1 MTAYKANLLLM
12 KLIVLIFF
20 SKTGF
25 YGTIADPNSYTAD
38 MCVRSPAA
46 HVSPREN
53 SVTELTQKQTASWR
67 DYYEMCKPRVVML
80 MILTSMVGMFLAVP
94 GMVPLDIL
102 ILGNLGIALVAGSGA
117 VVNHLIDRKVD
128 AVMRRTVN
136 RPMPQGRVAPAQ
148 AAGFAA
154 VIGVLG
160 MAIMLLWV
168 NPLSAWL
175 TLASFIGYAFIYTG
189 YLKRATPQNIVIGGL
204 SGAMPPLLGWS
215 AVTGTIEPGALIL
228 VLIIFAWTPPHFWAL
243 AIHRKEEYAKTGIP
257 MLPVTH
263 GEHLTKI
270 HIILY
275 TVIMLLVSILP
286 WLIGMSGLLYLLA
299 AVVLGAGFLFW
310 SLLLMYRPKQ
320 STAMDTFR
328 YSIVY
333 LMVLFPVLLIDHYFF
348 I

>member
-1 MTAYKANLLLM
+1 
-12 KLIVLIFF
+12 
-20 SKTGF
+20 
-25 YGTIADPNSYTAD
+25 
-38 MCVRSPAA
+38 
-46 HVSPREN
+46 
-53 SVTELTQKQTASWR
+53 
-67 DYYEMCKPRVVML
+67 MCKPRVVML

-102 ILGNLGIALVAGSGA
+102 TLGNIGIALVAGSGA
-117 VVNHLIDRKVD
+117 VVNHLIDYKVD
-128 AVMRRTVN
+128 SVMKRTHN
-136 RPMPQGRVAPAQ
+136 RPIPQGRVDQKQ
-148 AAGFAA
+148 AAIFAA
-154 VIGVLG
+154 TIGVAG
-160 MAIMLLWV
+160 MLILLFWV
-168 NPLSAWL
+168 NPLCAWL

-243 AIHRKEEYAKTGIP
+243 AIHRKDEYAKTGIP

-263 GEHLTKI
+263 GEHVTKI

-275 TVIMLLVSILP
+275 TIIMFLITLLP
-286 WLIGMSGLLYLLA
+286 YLIGMSGPLYLLA
-299 AVVLGAGFLFW
+299 AVVLGLGFLAW
-310 SLLLMYRPKQ
+310 SLLLMYRPKP

-333 LMVLFPVLLIDHYFF
+333 LMVLFVVLLADHYRSALPDLLS
-348 I
+348 

>member
-1 MTAYKANLLLM
+1 MIESGHQFRNPGLSGD
-12 KLIVLIFF
+12 
-20 SKTGF
+20 SKG
-25 YGTIADPNSYTAD
+25 IA
-38 MCVRSPAA
+38 
-46 HVSPREN
+46 
-53 SVTELTQKQTASWR
+53 VTELANKQSVSWR

-117 VVNHLIDRKVD
+117 VVNHLIDHRVD
-128 AVMRRTVN
+128 SLMKRTHN
-136 RPMPQGRVAPAQ
+136 RPIPQGRVDQKQ
-148 AAGFAA
+148 AAIFAA
-154 VIGVLG
+154 AIGVTG

-168 NPLSAWL
+168 NALSAWL

-243 AIHRKEEYAKTGIP
+243 AIHRKDEYAKTGIP

-263 GEHLTKI
+263 GEYVTKV

-275 TVIMLLVSILP
+275 TVIMFLITLLPYLT
-286 WLIGMSGLLYLLA
+286 GMSGPIYLLA
-299 AVVLGAGFLFW
+299 AVVLGIGFLTW
-310 SLLLMYRPKQ
+310 SLLLMYRPRP

-333 LMVLFPVLLIDHYFF
+333 LMVLFIVLLTDHYL
-348 I
+348 